1 MATFI
6 VTFDLKNA
14 TSADYTT
21 AAKKLARLGLGPL
34 TPDHALE
41 LPMNTFSGV
50 GPTTAASL
58 RESIK
63 TCFAASRLTLGSLLV
78 AEASD
83 WAALGIRVRAA

>member
-21 AAKKLARLGLGPL
+21 AAKTLARLGLGPL
-34 TPDHALE
+34 TPNLTLE
-41 LPMNTFSGV
+41 LPMNTYSGV
-50 GPTTAASL
+50 GTATAASL

-63 TCFAASRLTLGSLLV
+63 TSFTASRLTPRV
-78 AEASD
+78 A
-83 WAALGIRVRAA
+83 LRR